1 MQEALQEGGF
11 FFLENPGKEAL
22 KKEEEL
28 QAPRMRA
35 EGNISHFSPRPYYS
49 IHP

>member
-1 MQEALQEGGF
+1 MSEALQEGGDL
-11 FFLENPGKEAL
+11 LENPGNEAL

-35 EGNISHFSPRPYYS
+35 DGSISHFSPYPYCS
-49 IHP
+49 IQP